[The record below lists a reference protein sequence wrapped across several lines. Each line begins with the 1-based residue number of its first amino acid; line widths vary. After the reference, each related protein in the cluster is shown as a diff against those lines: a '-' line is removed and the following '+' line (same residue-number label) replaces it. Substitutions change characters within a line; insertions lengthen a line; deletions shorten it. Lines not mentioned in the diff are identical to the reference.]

1 MKHRLSR
8 RIGLLAI
15 FMAFVLAV
23 AACAVS
29 YRVYTKTITEHYNTM
44 AQNLSDTLVTAVDKQ
59 EVTVLRDE
67 VMGIYR
73 EICSEYGGQIP
84 FDTFSDSDWET
95 YYSRYQEVEAL
106 PEYQKLL
113 AELQEYGRKN
123 QTSSIYIGYTDI
135 DTGYG
140 VYLIDGS
147 EEGEASPIGTA
158 DPVEPV
164 TYAEILK
171 GNYGFPP
178 NITNY
183 PEYGWLCSVGTGIY
197 GADGSI
203 IGTLCIDISMDDVK
217 MDGYTFLGS
226 LGILMLI
233 AAVIL
238 LTLIIYTMNR
248 MVVRPINRLAQAAA
262 SFVSERNEDNQE
274 SVIARAEVHTGDEIE
289 NLYDSMKKMELDI
302 NTYIHD
308 LTAITAEKERISAE
322 LDVAKTIQASMLP
335 CTFPAFPNRN
345 EFDVFASMTPAKE
358 VGGDFYDFFLIDPD
372 HFAMVIAD
380 VSGKGV
386 PAALFMV
393 VSRTM
398 IKNTALSGC
407 SPAEILASVNNQLC
421 ENNEANMFVTVWI
434 GILTISTGTIVCSNA
449 GHEFPAIRRNGTYE
463 LIKDKHGLVL
473 GVMEDM
479 QYTEYEIKVEP
490 GDQLFVYT
498 DGVPE
503 ATNAQ
508 DELFGTDRMVVLL
521 NQYTDETPD
530 PLLHHVKAG
539 IDDFVGDAPQFD
551 DLTMLSL
558 LYRGPQPQ

>member
-59 EVTVLRDE
+59 EVSVLRDE

-73 EICSEYGGQIP
+73 TICSEYGGQIP

-95 YYSRYQEVEAL
+95 YYSRYQEVESL

-147 EEGEASPIGTA
+147 GEGEASPIGTA

-197 GADGSI
+197 GEDGSI

-233 AAVIL
+233 AAVVL

-262 SFVSERNEDNQE
+262 SFVSEREEDTQE

-393 VSRTM
+393 VARTM

-434 GILTISTGTIVCSNA
+434 GILTISTGSMICSNA

-521 NQYTDETPD
+521 NQYADETPD